1 MRSGW
6 GAQERKERT
15 MDLAV
20 PIIATGIVIAL
31 LVAQFIRKDLENDP
45 D

>member
-1 MRSGW
+1 
-6 GAQERKERT
+6 

-20 PIIATGIVIAL
+20 PIIGTGIVIAL